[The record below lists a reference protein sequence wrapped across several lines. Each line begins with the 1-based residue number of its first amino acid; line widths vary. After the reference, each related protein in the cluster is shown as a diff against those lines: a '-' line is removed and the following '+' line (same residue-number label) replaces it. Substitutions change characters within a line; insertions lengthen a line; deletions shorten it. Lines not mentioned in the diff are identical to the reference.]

1 MSEILIVSGTGT
13 DVGKTIVTAAIAA
26 NVIRAGKSVSV
37 VKPGQT
43 GVTGDEPGDLAVVAE
58 LTSSIEGA
66 ADRLLLHEYGRY
78 EPPLAPATAARIS
91 GQQPL
96 VLADVVASI
105 QGLTSDFIVV
115 EGAGGLLVK
124 YSDEP
129 VWTIADLARELN
141 AEVLLVVAS
150 GLGTLHH
157 TAATLE
163 ALATR
168 GLTTPGLVIGQW
180 PVEPS
185 LAEKTNVVD
194 LQDLGAPLV
203 GAIPAQ
209 AGLSGEFAH
218 IAATSLHPR
227 LGGTFDE
234 ADFTHTHTQE
244 LNR

>member
-1 MSEILIVSGTGT
+1 VVLTGSGEKAFVAGA
-13 DVGKTIVTAAIAA
+13 DIAEFA
-26 NVIRAGKSVSV
+26 SFS
-37 VKPGQT
+37 P
-43 GVTGDEPGDLAVVAE
+43 E
-58 LTSSIEGA
+58 EG
-66 ADRLLLHEYGRY
+66 
-78 EPPLAPATAARIS
+78 
-91 GQQPL
+91 
-96 VLADVVASI
+96 
-105 QGLTSDFIVV
+105 
-115 EGAGGLLVK
+115 
-124 YSDEP
+124 
-129 VWTIADLARELN
+129 
-141 AEVLLVVAS
+141 
-150 GLGTLHH
+150 
-157 TAATLE
+157 E

>member
-58 LTSSIEGA
+58 LTSSIDGA

-91 GQQPL
+91 GQPPL

-157 TAATLE
+157 TAATVE

-168 GLTTPGLVIGQW
+168 GLKTPGLVIGQW

-185 LAEKTNVVD
+185 LAEKTNVAD